1 MTDQTTLT
9 SLQRSSRRIIGCL
22 AVLSFLLLTAV
33 PLQAHHL
40 PPGME
45 EVDEFEDLAAFTA
58 GLRHPLSGL
67 DHWVFAGIIGL
78 VAFSSAER
86 GRRIAIALLAS
97 AAIGGAVGLQ
107 GIVLPGSQFGLVLAV
122 GIVSAIVTLK
132 NKTPFFFQ
140 MGLVCLVALWQGNL
154 HGLAWPLDSACMAYM
169 TGVLS
174 MTLLAVLGG
183 LSLAWLAKCV
193 ASSHVA
199 DPGSASPA
207 ASH

>member
-1 MTDQTTLT
+1 M
-9 SLQRSSRRIIGCL
+9 SSRRIIGCL
-22 AVLSFLLLTAV
+22 AVFSFLLLTAV
-33 PLQAHHL
+33 PLHAHHL

-45 EVDEFEDLAAFTA
+45 EVDEFEDLTAFTA

-67 DHWVFAGIIGL
+67 DHWVFACIIGL
-78 VAFSSAER
+78 VAFLSAKR
-86 GRRIAIALLAS
+86 GRSIAIALLAS
-97 AAIGGAVGLQ
+97 AAIGGAVGLH

-122 GIVSAIVTLK
+122 GIVSAIMTLK

-154 HGLAWPLDSACMAYM
+154 HGLAWPLDSAGMAYM

-183 LSLAWLAKCV
+183 LSLAWLAKCA

-207 ASH
+207 ASY